1 MCVGI
6 PANKRENLTVSST
19 YKINGDFNVN
29 SKRILLSSATI
40 VLFFAVWA
48 CSGDVNNLSDYYGF
62 GEIEIIKSDWGIQNL
77 IVVDF
82 NGDGLKDI
90 AFANNHKTKIEILL
104 QKAKG
109 PDIKLQT
116 KPLVDEDDINRLP
129 EDSLFEK
136 NSVAVSQKILS
147 MVSGDFN
154 SDGMVD
160 IAFYGKPNGLYL
172 ILQKKDES
180 QKKSNALS
188 WRSRK
193 KIKISDG
200 LMSSNALVKSDFNN
214 DGRDDIAL
222 ASQKSIYI
230 ILQKDDGTLA
240 EEVEYPTSAVT
251 LGVDS
256 SDLNGDGLNDL
267 VLITDDRDKPL
278 HVRFGLADGQL
289 GPEMRFFIESP
300 YVMEMWDIDGE
311 TGSEILTID
320 RRSGRLISYSLST
333 EMRADEDWPMLFYPF
348 ASSKDNRKRDIAV
361 ADFDGDGLDDIV
373 VSDPAAAELIFYRQK
388 AGIGLADT
396 VRFPCFSDVDR
407 IDESDIDGDGKSELI
422 VLSVKEKLIGLVS
435 YENSRLTFP
444 KPLAVAGEPVAMEV
458 ADIDGDGEVD
468 CVYISKDAN
477 SLRSLDVIYNLAAIN
492 KLKSKTLDDELLQLV
507 KDINSCETGLEL
519 KKLEANPDGI
529 KVIDVDQ
536 DGLNDIVVFVK
547 YEKPILI
554 RQIEQKKFEIADAGK
569 TQASLIQQ
577 ATMSSMTVGDIDS
590 NKGKEI
596 LIAQDNFARS
606 LKFSEQSKW
615 QIIDQYNA
623 KSKENKIGTVAAFN
637 MSSDNAKPS
646 ILLLDGQKGQ
656 LQILNAGQDQTYR
669 ITKELEVGNWSNSL
683 HLKML
688 FASVTGKDVNSII
701 LFDSNKFALINMPE
715 DDSGLSCEQIFSY
728 ETKIKDG
735 IYGNMTSG
743 DINNDGEVDIV
754 MVDYKE
760 NHIEILTFEEKNKP
774 VSAMSFKIFEE
785 KSYRKQQQ
793 DKVGVEPREMKI
805 ADVTGDGKNDLVC
818 IIHDRII
825 IYPQD

>member
-1 MCVGI
+1 
-6 PANKRENLTVSST
+6 
-19 YKINGDFNVN
+19 VN

-48 CSGDVNNLSDYYGF
+48 YGSDVNNLTDYYGF
-62 GEIEIIKSDWGIQNL
+62 GAIEIIKSDWGIGNL
-77 IVVDF
+77 TVTDF

-129 EDSLFEK
+129 ENSPFEK
-136 NSVAVSQKILS
+136 NSVAVSQKISS

-154 SDGMVD
+154 NDGMVD
-160 IAFYGKPNGLYL
+160 IVFYGKPNGLYL

-180 QKKSNALS
+180 QKKSNTLS

-240 EEVEYPTSAVT
+240 EEVKYPTSAVT

-300 YVMEMWDIDGE
+300 YVMDMWDIDGE

-388 AGIGLADT
+388 ADIGLADT

-444 KPLAVAGEPVAMEV
+444 KPLTVAGEPVAMEI

-477 SLRSLDVIYNLAAIN
+477 SLRSLEVVYNLAAID

-577 ATMSSMTVGDIDS
+577 ATMSSMTVGNIDS

-606 LKFSEQSKW
+606 LKLSEQSKW

-646 ILLLDGQKGQ
+646 ILLLDGQKEQ
-656 LQILNAGQDQTYR
+656 LQILNTGQDQTYR
-669 ITKELEVGNWSNSL
+669 ITRELEVGSWSNSL
-683 HLKML
+683 HLKIL
-688 FASVTGKDVNSII
+688 FAAVTGKDVNSII

-715 DDSGLSCEQIFSY
+715 DDSGLNCEQLFSY

-743 DINNDGEVDIV
+743 DINNDGKVDIV

-805 ADVTGDGKNDLVC
+805 ADVTGDGKNDLVS

>member
-1 MCVGI
+1 
-6 PANKRENLTVSST
+6 
-19 YKINGDFNVN
+19 VN
-29 SKRILLSSATI
+29 SKRILLSLTMI
-40 VLFFAVWA
+40 VLFFATWA
-48 CSGDVNNLSDYYGF
+48 CGGDANNLSDHYGF
-62 GEIEIIKSDWGIQNL
+62 GDIEIIKSDWGIQNL
-77 IVVDF
+77 TVADF

-90 AFANNHKTKIEILL
+90 AFANNQKTKIEILL
-104 QKAKG
+104 QKAKE
-109 PDIKLQT
+109 PEIRVKAE
-116 KPLVDEDDINRLP
+116 PIVDEDDINQLP
-129 EDSLFEK
+129 EDSEFEK
-136 NSVAVSQKILS
+136 NSVAVSQKISS

-154 SDGMVD
+154 NDGMVD

-172 ILQKKDES
+172 VLQKKDES
-180 QKKSNALS
+180 QAKSNTLS

-200 LMSSNALVKSDFNN
+200 LLSSNALVKSDFNN
-214 DGRDDIAL
+214 DNRDDIAL

-240 EEVEYPTSAVT
+240 EEVKYPTSAVT

-256 SDLNGDGLNDL
+256 SDLNGDGLSDL
-267 VLITDDRDKPL
+267 VLITDDRNKPL

-289 GPEMRFFIESP
+289 GPETRFFIESP
-300 YVMEMWDIDGE
+300 YVMEMSDIDGK

-320 RRSGRLISYSLST
+320 RRSGRLISYGLST
-333 EMRADEDWPMLFYPF
+333 EISADDDWPMLFYPL
-348 ASSKDNRKRDIAV
+348 ASGKDNRKRDIAV
-361 ADFDGDGLDDIV
+361 SDFDGDGLDDVV
-373 VSDPAAAELIFYRQK
+373 VSDPAAAELIFYKQK
-388 AGIGLADT
+388 AEIGLADA
-396 VRFPCFSDVDR
+396 VRFPCFSDVDS
-407 IDESDIDGDGKSELI
+407 IVESDIDGDGKSELV

-435 YENSRLTFP
+435 YENNRLTFP
-444 KPLAVAGEPVAMEV
+444 KPLAITGEPVAMEV
-458 ADIDGDGEVD
+458 ADIDSDGALD

-477 SLRSLDVIYNLAAIN
+477 SLRSMEVVYNLASTKDNSDSADG
-492 KLKSKTLDDELLQLV
+492 LK
-507 KDINSCETGLEL
+507 L

-529 KVIDVDQ
+529 KIIDVDQ
-536 DGLNDIVVFVK
+536 DGLKDIVVFVK

-554 RQIEQKKFEIADAGK
+554 RQTKKMEFEIADAAK

-577 ATMSSMTVGDIDS
+577 ATMSSTAVADIGGDQ
-590 NKGKEI
+590 GKEI

-606 LKFSEQSKW
+606 LKLSKESKW

-623 KSKENKIGTVAAFN
+623 KSKENKIGSVAAFM
-637 MSSDNAKPS
+637 MSSDDSKPS

-669 ITKELEVGNWSNSL
+669 IAKELEVGGWSSSV

-688 FASVTGKDVNSII
+688 FAAVTGKDIKSII
-701 LFDSNKFALINMPE
+701 LFDGNKFALINMPE
-715 DDSGLSCEQIFSY
+715 NNLVLGCEQLFSY

-735 IYGNMTSG
+735 VYGNMTSG
-743 DINNDGEVDIV
+743 DINNDGVVDIV

-760 NHIEILTFEEKNKP
+760 KHFEILTFEEKNKP

-785 KSYRKQQQ
+785 KSYRQQQQ

-805 ADVTGDGKNDLVC
+805 ADVTGDGKKDLIS